1 MSRKVDVQGKAVP
14 VHKSKNGSILTLMYK
29 GRQFP
34 YRGRQF
40 PYRGRQFPYRGG
52 SSRTQFPYRNPGTAQ
67 Y

>member
-1 MSRKVDVQGKAVP
+1 MSRKVDVQGKAVL

-29 GRQFP
+29 
-34 YRGRQF
+34 GRQF